1 MVQPYQGT
9 KAVNDETP
17 PIELT
22 PPEPLKAAPRV
33 DPVSREAAQGLIQ
46 IASEKE
52 AELDQFVADFLRTLL
67 AEPLESEAF
76 KRQVDAAHRLA
87 NEEIRQAAGQSSRL
101 LEQPSLKPSRQATGE
116 HAEIST
122 TLLTLRRTI
131 EDLDPSRQGDLL
143 APRKLL
149 GLFPRGR
156 RLEDYFRKYQSQQS
170 HFDAIL
176 HSLYQGQDVLRKDNA
191 ALEEEKL
198 EAWQLMERLAQWLYI
213 TRGIDRA
220 LSGALDELAPQDP
233 EKARIL
239 REELLFA
246 IRQKV
251 QDLLT
256 QQAVSIQGYLAMDL
270 VRRNNLEL
278 IKGIERAATTTLSAL
293 RTAVITAQAVTHQRL
308 VLDQVSALRDT
319 TGQLIEGTSMLMR
332 EQAARIHQ
340 QAGQPLIDLD
350 RLKAAFGNIYATL
363 DQVKTFKLDALDQMQ
378 SSIDALSQEIEKSQI
393 HLRHLSSNEGS
404 PKQGPSGQPSL
415 KPPLESRP

>member
-1 MVQPYQGT
+1 M
-9 KAVNDETP
+9 
-17 PIELT
+17 
-22 PPEPLKAAPRV
+22 
-33 DPVSREAAQGLIQ
+33 
-46 IASEKE
+46 
-52 AELDQFVADFLRTLL
+52 
-67 AEPLESEAF
+67 
-76 KRQVDAAHRLA
+76 
-87 NEEIRQAAGQSSRL
+87 
-101 LEQPSLKPSRQATGE
+101 
-116 HAEIST
+116 
-122 TLLTLRRTI
+122 
-131 EDLDPSRQGDLL
+131 
-143 APRKLL
+143 
-149 GLFPRGR
+149 
-156 RLEDYFRKYQSQQS
+156 SQ
-170 HFDAIL
+170 
-176 HSLYQGQDVLRKDNA
+176 
-191 ALEEEKL
+191 
-198 EAWQLMERLAQWLYI
+198 
-213 TRGIDRA
+213 
-220 LSGALDELAPQDP
+220 ALDELAPQDP

-393 HLRHLSSNEGS
+393 HLRHLSSKEGS
-404 PKQGPSGQPSL
+404 PK
-415 KPPLESRP
+415 